1 MVTLWR
7 SGGSVR
13 GGVCAWRPGAP
24 LRPRG
29 AGLARRGL
37 MDLAK
42 LLEWKG
48 PPPPAA
54 LNITE
59 IRRTIVAPDGTVLKT
74 LPSIPRWSPPPRPA

>member
-1 MVTLWR
+1 
-7 SGGSVR
+7 
-13 GGVCAWRPGAP
+13 
-24 LRPRG
+24 
-29 AGLARRGL
+29 